1 MTDELLNALQLIK
14 ETCTNI
20 PDNCEQCPLYSYGQ
34 RECGVTNNSP
44 MDWKLEKREVY
55 FEWIY

>member
-55 FEWIY
+55 FE